1 MIKLFDELL
10 SSYLPDTLSELSESS
25 VKSAEISFKS
35 DLTSAEN
42 VAINLL
48 KNFNEQRLPKAS
60 ELEWLVSEEEAPQKV
75 STLYYAC
82 TVNFQSTIPWEF

>member
-1 MIKLFDELL
+1 M
-10 SSYLPDTLSELSESS
+10 
-25 VKSAEISFKS
+25 KSGEISFKS

-42 VAINLL
+42 VAINFL

-75 STLYYAC
+75 CTLSYLMPS
-82 TVNFQSTIPWEF
+82 FSIR

>member
-1 MIKLFDELL
+1 M
-10 SSYLPDTLSELSESS
+10 
-25 VKSAEISFKS
+25 KSAEMSFKS

-75 STLYYAC
+75 CILCFSQISYVPY
-82 TVNFQSTIPWEF
+82 

>member
-1 MIKLFDELL
+1 M
-10 SSYLPDTLSELSESS
+10 
-25 VKSAEISFKS
+25 KSAEMSFKS

-75 STLYYAC
+75 CNLYFLQTSFVPYWRAEGFHRC
-82 TVNFQSTIPWEF
+82 LKSIQHRYLGGC